1 MLQRLTH
8 FSSDI
13 SGFQLTSKYA
23 AHVRHVF
30 LEGKSAFTAGRLE
43 MLLMALPFVLRD
55 LIDPELRLIEQA
67 IRDGKVDKD
76 ARGNLPEPPDDPCP
90 DIIRALASFLDWY
103 MLARLLLFPMDM
115 APELQRR
122 AYVMKEALQLFLPDK
137 SGQKAGWNFPKMHM
151 PEHIA
156 AQILLFATTLFTD
169 TNMFE
174 AGHKPN
180 IKDLSGNSNGK
191 DQFMTISK
199 FHDRASNLSLLKQ
212 AAFRHKKFQSRLG
225 GVESDSGSSSDDDN
239 DADDDILS
247 DPHTSRPC
255 EMAAKMPL
263 WEMTSDV
270 QALRRELL
278 TLGPR
283 RQGLQR
289 IVLAACNAG
298 DFLRLIR
305 AVRLQ
310 PDLFIISQTRT
321 RI

>member
-1 MLQRLTH
+1 
-8 FSSDI
+8 
-13 SGFQLTSKYA
+13 
-23 AHVRHVF
+23 
-30 LEGKSAFTAGRLE
+30 
-43 MLLMALPFVLRD
+43 
-55 LIDPELRLIEQA
+55 
-67 IRDGKVDKD
+67 
-76 ARGNLPEPPDDPCP
+76 
-90 DIIRALASFLDWY
+90 
-103 MLARLLLFPMDM
+103 
-115 APELQRR
+115 
-122 AYVMKEALQLFLPDK
+122 
-137 SGQKAGWNFPKMHM
+137 MHI

-156 AQILLFATTLFTD
+156 AHILLFATTLFTD

-191 DQFMTISK
+191 DQFITISK

-212 AAFRHKKFQSRLG
+212 AAFRHRKFQSRLG

-289 IVLAACNAG
+289 IVLAACRAG
-298 DFLRLIR
+298 APPLSQANKGR
-305 AVRLQ
+305 AMGSMPVK
-310 PDLFIISQTRT
+310 S
-321 RI
+321 